1 MKKVILTE
9 AKLKQLMVEMRFNQD
24 IVFVSYLPEKFD
36 RKKFKGIECDS
47 RSQRFNKCKNGLWAC
62 PIDSNLGWEQW
73 CKAEDFTS
81 AIDKMKYSFFFKLRP
96 GAKIYP
102 IDNINDLKKIS
113 TAYQILDLGDR
124 RVKQKKI
131 DFTSLLAKGYDGIY
145 ASENAVRVLRNNC
158 NIEMDELYTW
168 DVESICIFNP
178 NVIIPIGEDELMN
191 KMVRYS
197 DVCNYDDGLNSYKF
211 DNEHWYDQNDNPNR
225 VTHYADDRDSWDL
238 IDSYYNATSKN
249 PPGEGREKALKVN
262 DMNKAWREH
271 EEQEKKRKAADKRSM
286 TNTLKAADKKP
297 LIQKKQ

>member
-1 MKKVILTE
+1 
-9 AKLKQLMVEMRFNQD
+9 
-24 IVFVSYLPEKFD
+24 VFVTYLPEKFD
-36 RKKFKGIECDS
+36 MKKFKGIEYDW
-47 RSQRFNKCKNGLWAC
+47 QIQMVNKCRNGLWAS

-73 CKAEDFTS
+73 CKEENFTS

-96 GAKIYP
+96 GAKIYS

-113 TAYQILDLGDR
+113 TAYQRDDKG
-124 RVKQKKI
+124 RVRGKQKKI
-131 DFTSLLAKGYDGIY
+131 DFISLLAKGYDGIY
-145 ASENAVRVLRNNC
+145 ASENAVRTLRNTFNS
-158 NIEMDELYTW
+158 EMDELYTW

-197 DVCNYDDGLNSYKF
+197 DVDNYDDGLNSYKF

-262 DMNKAWREH
+262 DMNKAWKEH
-271 EEQEKKRKAADKRSM
+271 DEQEKKRKAADKRSM

>member
-47 RSQRFNKCKNGLWAC
+47 RSQRLNKCKNGLWAC

-102 IDNINDLKKIS
+102 IDNINDLNKIS

-158 NIEMDELYTW
+158 NIEMDELYYW

-178 NVIIPIGEDELMN
+178 NVIIPIGEDELMS
-191 KMVRYS
+191 KIAKYS
-197 DVCNYDDGLNSYKF
+197 DVDSYDGTLYSYKYDDERW
-211 DNEHWYDQNDNPNR
+211 DDQNDNPNR

-249 PPGEGREKALKVN
+249 PPGEGRKKALKVN
-262 DMNKAWREH
+262 DINKAWKEH
-271 EEQEKKRKAADKRSM
+271 DDQEKKRKTADKRSM
-286 TNTLKAADKKP
+286 TNTLKAADNRP

>member
-9 AKLKQLMVEMRFNQD
+9 AKLKQLMVEMKFNQD
-24 IVFVSYLPEKFD
+24 IVFVTYLPEKFD
-36 RKKFKGIECDS
+36 RKKFKGIEYDW
-47 RSQRFNKCKNGLWAC
+47 QIQMVNKCRNGLWAS

-73 CKAEDFTS
+73 CKEENFTS

-113 TAYQILDLGDR
+113 TAYQRDDKG
-124 RVKQKKI
+124 RVRGKQKKI
-131 DFTSLLAKGYDGIY
+131 DFISLLAKGYDGIY
-145 ASENAVRVLRNNC
+145 ASENAVRTLRNTFNS
-158 NIEMDELYTW
+158 EMDELYSW

-197 DVCNYDDGLNSYKF
+197 DVDNYDDGLNSYKF
-211 DNEHWYDQNDNPNR
+211 NNEHWYDQNDNPNR

-262 DMNKAWREH
+262 DMNKAWIEH

>member
-1 MKKVILTE
+1 
-9 AKLKQLMVEMRFNQD
+9 MVEMRFNQD

-47 RSQRFNKCKNGLWAC
+47 RSQRLNKCKNGLWAC

-73 CKAEDFTS
+73 CKAGDFTS

-102 IDNINDLKKIS
+102 IDNINDLRKIS

-158 NIEMDELYTW
+158 NIEMDELYSW

-178 NVIIPIGEDELMN
+178 NVIIPIGEDELMS
-191 KMVRYS
+191 KIAKYS
-197 DVCNYDDGLNSYKF
+197 DVDSYDGTLYSYKYDDEHERWMDQFNNNND
-211 DNEHWYDQNDNPNR
+211 DNEYLDQTNTYSDNK
-225 VTHYADDRDSWDL
+225 DSWDL
-238 IDSYYNATSKN
+238 IDSYYNAGSKN

-262 DMNKAWREH
+262 DMNKAWIEH